1 MITLRKEHY
10 FRLIALLIPILL
22 IGTVEILL
30 RHTALYK
37 NSTFLLKYPDDNV
50 QLFNPAYPQK
60 YFSVFKPS
68 SAINPF
74 TINKPDNTYRIFVLG
89 GSTTAGYPY
98 SFAYGFPAILEIN
111 LKKRYPEITF
121 EVINLGLTATNSFT
135 VLDINRKLR
144 KHEPDLVVLYS
155 GHNEF
160 YGAMG
165 GASTES
171 GFNSTFLGLANMWL
185 SDFAIYQHV
194 NKLVQFVFASPSP
207 SEFRTTTMQ
216 YLIRDSNVEFG
227 GAVYNRTG
235 HRFKQ
240 NYDNILR
247 SNKKHDIPTIA
258 LTIVSNLKD
267 QPPFDRQSDSERH
280 YEMANSL
287 FHNGDITDARQNYEI
302 AKDLDRIRFRASS
315 DFNTVIR
322 DLSAKYGTELID
334 IDKSYAIQCL
344 SGIEDDSCFTDH
356 LHPNNL
362 GYAYI
367 AKKIMDRIHPD
378 VAGIQGSKR
387 HINTSVSAWVT
398 PIPDAFERMLSDTN
412 IELLKANYPFVEQIQ
427 EPGEL
432 FRDKIAYLMSTNDPI
447 SQSVSNILLNGNNP
461 AFNYRSLIQSS
472 TFSKMTPDE
481 QLRFYYSWFNWEPLN
496 FEILQRAT
504 QTGLENGASFAVM
517 EPLLLIAAN
526 RTNSTL
532 YYNVLG
538 ALYLKEMQ
546 YDEAK
551 HFLTVVEQRN
561 PNDPDMLY
569 NFARLY
575 LEIGNEE
582 LAFDYFT
589 RFESIRE

>member
-10 FRLIALLIPILL
+10 FGLIALLIPILL
-22 IGTVEILL
+22 IGTLEILL

-37 NSTFLLKYPDDNV
+37 NSSLLLKYPDDNV
-50 QLFNPAYPQK
+50 QIFNPAYPQK

-68 SAINPF
+68 SAVNPF
-74 TINKPDNTYRIFVLG
+74 TINKRDNTYRIFVLG

-135 VLDINRKLR
+135 VRDINRKLR
-144 KHEPDLVVLYS
+144 KYDPDLVVLYS

-171 GFNSTFLGLANMWL
+171 VFSSTFLSLANMWL
-185 SDFAIYQHV
+185 ADFAIYQHV
-194 NKLVQFVFASPSP
+194 NKLVQYVFASGSS
-207 SEFRTTTMQ
+207 SEIRTTTMQ
-216 YLIRDSNVEFG
+216 YLIRDSNVEHG
-227 GAVYNRTG
+227 GTVYNRTR
-235 HRFKQ
+235 HRFSL
-240 NYDNILR
+240 NYDSILR
-247 SNKKHDIPTIA
+247 SNQKHGIPTIA

-287 FHNGDITDARQNYEI
+287 FLNGDITDARQNYEI

-315 DFNTVIR
+315 DFNAVIR

-356 LHPNNL
+356 LHPNYF

-367 AKKIMDRIHPD
+367 ANKIMDRIHPG
-378 VAGIQGSKR
+378 VAGILRSNRQM
-387 HINTSVSAWVT
+387 NTSSASARVT
-398 PIPDAFERMLSDTN
+398 PVPDAFERMLSGTH

-432 FRDKIAYLMSTNDPI
+432 FQDKIAHLMSTNDPI
-447 SQSVSNILLNGNNP
+447 SQSVSDILLNGNNP

-472 TFSKMTPDE
+472 TFSNMTPDE

-496 FEILQRAT
+496 FEILKRAT
-504 QTGLENGASFAVM
+504 QTGLEYDASFEVM

-526 RTNSTL
+526 RTNSTP
-532 YYNVLG
+532 YFNVLG
-538 ALYLKEMQ
+538 ALYLKELQ
-546 YDEAK
+546 YDDAN
-551 HFLTVVEQRN
+551 HFLSVVEQRN

-582 LAFDYFT
+582 VAFDYFT
-589 RFESIRE
+589 RFESIR